1 MSKVTKLSESDLKRI
16 VNRVINENMYDNDLY
31 SGVMNVLR
39 NSIATKEEKIDVL
52 KTIIDE
58 MESYKKIRRRF
69 DDKLSSGG
77 KKI

>member
-1 MSKVTKLSESDLKRI
+1 MSKVTKLTESDLKRI
-16 VNRVINENMYDNDLY
+16 VNRVLNENMYDNDLY

-52 KTIIDE
+52 KNIIDE

-69 DDKLSSGG
+69 DDKLSLGR
-77 KKI
+77 